1 MMPKLPI
8 LSTLLGAYAEVFRN
22 LGTLVR
28 AALLPALLMLIL
40 STVKNA
46 FGSGFVS
53 NLIFWFLSL
62 PSATLIAMSC
72 HRTVLLGTDSLNNPW
87 SLYWTDRETEF
98 FINLIIL
105 GGMMLLAKTAFG
117 VIFLMAPDT
126 AFGMAVPW
134 LGVALTYILVTYL
147 QGRFSMVLPAN
158 AVGKKMFLSA
168 SWYLTAGNG
177 PRIAIVLLLPIAI
190 LVGIAIT
197 FNQMESGLSMLG
209 VVGIGIVY
217 LLTFLV
223 EIAALSLSYKFL
235 QNAASSTSS

>member
-1 MMPKLPI
+1 MMPKLPV
-8 LSTLLGAYAEVFRN
+8 LSTILGAYAKVFRN
-22 LGTLVR
+22 LGVLVR

-40 STVKNA
+40 STFRGA
-46 FGSGFVS
+46 FGSGFLS
-53 NLIFWFLSL
+53 NAIFWFLSL

-72 HRTVLLGTDSLNNPW
+72 HRVVLLGPDSLNNPW

-105 GGMMLLAKTAFG
+105 GSMMLLAKTVFG
-117 VIFLMAPDT
+117 VIFLMAPET
-126 AFGMAVPW
+126 AFGMAAPW
-134 LGVALTYILVTYL
+134 LGVALTYIVVTYV

-158 AVGKKMFLSA
+158 AVGKKMYLSA

-177 PRIAIVLLLPIAI
+177 PRIAIVLLLPLFI
-190 LVGIAIT
+190 LTGITLA
-197 FNQMESGLSMLG
+197 FSSLG
-209 VVGIGIVY
+209 SDISTLAVFGIGILY

-235 QNAASSTSS
+235 KAAAASTDA

>member
-1 MMPKLPI
+1 MMSKLPI
-8 LSTLLGAYAEVFRN
+8 LATLFGAYAEVLKN
-22 LGTLVR
+22 LGVLVR

-40 STVKNA
+40 SVVTNA
-46 FGSGFVS
+46 LGSGFLSSVV
-53 NLIFWFLSL
+53 FWFVSL

-72 HRTVLLGTDSLNNPW
+72 HRVVLLGPDSLNNPW

-105 GGMMLLAKTAFG
+105 SGMMFLAKTAFG
-117 VIFLMAPDT
+117 VIFLMAPET

-134 LGVALTYILVTYL
+134 LGIALTYIVVTYV

-177 PRIAIVLLLPIAI
+177 PRIAVVLLMPIFI
-190 LVGIAIT
+190 LAGVTIA
-197 FNQMESGLSMLG
+197 FSQLESDVSLLG
-209 VVGIGIVY
+209 VVGIGILYV
-217 LLTFLV
+217 LTFLV

-235 QNAASSTSS
+235 QASASSTNA